1 MVGPRAGRR
10 RQGLLGRTRLC
21 LLGGVTMATLGS
33 DSPSWV
39 AAILGWRSTWLAAR
53 IVLTAAY
60 VYGGFVKLL
69 DFHAA
74 IAEQEHFGLHP
85 GWFWAAIAVVVELGG
100 SALVISGRLV
110 WLGAGA
116 LGVLTAIATLV
127 ANDFWHAQGG
137 GQVMLTNTFLEH
149 LGLIA
154 GFVLVAIMSERAVAD
169 VSVSKGWPVSK
180 GVG

>member
-1 MVGPRAGRR
+1 M
-10 RQGLLGRTRLC
+10 
-21 LLGGVTMATLGS
+21 TMATPMASRGS
-33 DSPSWV
+33 DSPTWV
-39 AAILGWRSTWLAAR
+39 AAILGWRWTWLTAR
-53 IVLTAAY
+53 VILTAAY
-60 VYGGFVKLL
+60 VYGGFVKLF

-85 GWFWAAIAVVVELGG
+85 GWLWAAITVVVELGG

-116 LGVLTAIATLV
+116 IGVLTAIATFV
-127 ANDFWHAQGG
+127 ANDFWHVQGPG
-137 GQVMLTNTFLEH
+137 YGMVVNTFLEH

-154 GFVLVAIMSERAVAD
+154 GFVLVAVMSERAAAD
-169 VSVSKGWPVSK
+169 VPVSK

>member
-1 MVGPRAGRR
+1 MN
-10 RQGLLGRTRLC
+10 
-21 LLGGVTMATLGS
+21 
-33 DSPSWV
+33 PSWV
-39 AAILGWRSTWLAAR
+39 AAILEWRWTWIAAR
-53 IVLTAAY
+53 IVLTSAY

-85 GWFWAAIAVVVELGG
+85 GWLWAAMTIVVELSG

-116 LGVLTAIATLV
+116 LGVLTAIATFV
-127 ANDFWHAQGG
+127 ANDFWHAQGAG
-137 GQVMLTNTFLEH
+137 YALVVNTFLEH

-169 VSVSKGWPVSK
+169 IPVTK